1 MLLGALIRIIDL
13 WEDELPRFLALTVV
27 TRGAAIWLPG
37 LLVTA
42 VILLF
47 AARR

>member
-13 WEDELPRFLALTVV
+13 WEDKLLRFLALAVA
-27 TRGAAIWLPG
+27 TRGATFWLPG

-42 VILLF
+42 VILSF